1 MNIFAHHTM
10 HSVSDEVTQLWTCYR
25 TLTEQALLF
34 NLLRVSE
41 KSSLNQEFKPKYL
54 KMGEKKKHQSKEL
67 PSFKFLQIYTHD
79 CLIEANK
86 SNQLLLLYVNF
97 FKKWGLIFFGTLYS
111 NCTGDK
117 EKIETNKSKKTVH
130 LFKEN
135 SS

>member
-54 KMGEKKKHQSKEL
+54 KMGEKKNTN
-67 PSFKFLQIYTHD
+67 P
-79 CLIEANK
+79 K
-86 SNQLLLLYVNF
+86 SYQVLNF
-97 FKKWGLIFFGTLYS
+97 CRYIHMIAW
-111 NCTGDK
+111 
-117 EKIETNKSKKTVH
+117 
-130 LFKEN
+130 
-135 SS
+135 